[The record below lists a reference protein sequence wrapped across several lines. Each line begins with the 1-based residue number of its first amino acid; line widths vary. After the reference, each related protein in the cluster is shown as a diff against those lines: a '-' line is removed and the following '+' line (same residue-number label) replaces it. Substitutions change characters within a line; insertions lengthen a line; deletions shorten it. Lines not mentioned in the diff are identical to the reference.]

1 MGTLVKK
8 HKYCLVEAAPLIKFK
23 LEQYHTWFNDITKQ
37 SPDATL
43 FCLTFG
49 GPILPV
55 DTDRHLTIFTKQPKS
70 LILILKWDV
79 WLLGWCCTVNK
90 RATGR
95 AAWPVTGKE
104 QCQWLFLYLKIF
116 LILWERS
123 RLPVQEIV
131 LFSFVT
137 IHSCWRAKSGYQ

>member
-43 FCLTFG
+43 FCLTLG

-70 LILILKWDV
+70 LILIFK
-79 WLLGWCCTVNK
+79 
-90 RATGR
+90 
-95 AAWPVTGKE
+95 
-104 QCQWLFLYLKIF
+104 
-116 LILWERS
+116 
-123 RLPVQEIV
+123 
-131 LFSFVT
+131 
-137 IHSCWRAKSGYQ
+137 